1 MDFSRRAIE
10 LRERMD
16 DPEADETLLFNTF
29 AQFDRVNRMFAN
41 WSGVFKRHMLPIM
54 RTTSG
59 PFRVLDVGGGGG
71 DIMRHLHQLARDQ
84 GVQLEGKII
93 DPDERA
99 MRFHLR
105 QGPASSVYEPVYLQ
119 TIADRGETYDFILCN
134 HLLHHLDDSELTS
147 LCTLA
152 AQVATHK
159 VIFNDIQRSRLAY
172 HLFKASVPLLFRDS
186 FIVEDGGISIRRSF
200 TARELRQA
208 LPANWRVETLAPF
221 RLLAVYEH

>member
-1 MDFSRRAIE
+1 MDFSRRATE

-29 AQFDRVNRMFAN
+29 TQFGRINRMFAS
-41 WSGVFKRHMLPIM
+41 WSQVFKRHMLPFM
-54 RTTSG
+54 RTGSR

-71 DIMRHLHQLARDQ
+71 DVMRHLHQLAKHQ

-99 MRFHLR
+99 MRFHL
-105 QGPASSVYEPVYLQ
+105 QHNPASSDYEPVYLQ
-119 TIADRGETYDFILCN
+119 TIADRGETYDFIVCN
-134 HLLHHLDDSELTS
+134 HLLHHLDDPELTN

-159 VIFNDIQRSRLAY
+159 VIFNDLRRSRLAY
-172 HLFKASVPLLFRDS
+172 HLFKASVPLLFPDS

-200 TARELRQA
+200 TTRELRQV

-221 RLLAVYEH
+221 RLLALYEH